1 MVIIAGCLQA
11 WRLQTRSP
19 KLTITPKS
27 TPEQVLWEM
36 DERRFLLESAEN
48 DSVSTLTFRIAL
60 LFIVPGT
67 VVAVCTNFRH
77 FLCLFI
83 QVWRRRS

>member
-1 MVIIAGCLQA
+1 
-11 WRLQTRSP
+11 
-19 KLTITPKS
+19 
-27 TPEQVLWEM
+27 
-36 DERRFLLESAEN
+36 
-48 DSVSTLTFRIAL
+48 VSTLTFRIAL